1 MPRRGAKARHKFA
14 RKEPPPEP
22 PADGYETE
30 TGKGP
35 YYGLYMIKCGQTYLG
50 YWPCKR
56 LGIEKG
62 QEGKFTGRIQVL
74 CDSENFIW

>member
-1 MPRRGAKARHKFA
+1 MPRRGAKARQKFA
-14 RKEPPPEP
+14 RNKPVPPEP
-22 PADGYETE
+22 DGYE
-30 TGKGP
+30 GP
-35 YYGLYMIKCGQTYLG
+35 YYGLYMIKCGQTYQG

>member
-22 PADGYETE
+22 PADGYDE
-30 TGKGP
+30 GP